1 LPAVEVDVT
10 PVFPREL
17 TLRIHDDFGAFET
30 WRTAL
35 GISPEAVTYSECCA
49 GQVRVLKATTAYAG
63 ADLTLAAFGDV
74 AAPIA
79 PAPGGEEGAA

>member
-1 LPAVEVDVT
+1 MNPTLADLSVPLAALRLLAADHPALPAVEVDVT

-35 GISPEAVTYSECCA
+35 GISPEAVT
-49 GQVRVLKATTAYAG
+49 
-63 ADLTLAAFGDV
+63 
-74 AAPIA
+74 
-79 PAPGGEEGAA
+79 